1 MARLL
6 SNRAELFSAE
16 RDRHLRW
23 LAGFRWRIGMRL
35 RVPFFL
41 PGRGAGRGRR
51 NQQLAPASAEPIG
64 TAEEAGRERLAF
76 FLGAEPG
83 LHGVLRPLPY
93 LGSAAAVL
101 LALGTGFLIERFI
114 GLQSVLL
121 VFLMAILA
129 SAILW
134 GLLPSLFACVL
145 SVLAFN
151 FFLVPPVYTFDIADP
166 DNAVALFFFLLV
178 AVIVSN
184 LTAATRTQIV
194 IARSRAKTTSALYG
208 FSRKLAGIGA
218 LDDLLWATAYQVS
231 SMLAVRTVVLMPDK
245 EGGSLAIASG
255 YPPEDRLEEAD
266 ITAAQRCW
274 QENLPARGGADPASD
289 RGWLFLPLRT
299 DRGSVG
305 VIGIE
310 RDAAD
315 PLLTPDERRLLD
327 ALADQAAVA
336 VERISLAGVLAEAR
350 VLAETERLRAALLT
364 SLSHDLRT
372 PLASILGAVSS
383 LRSFA
388 EQYDAAQRDD
398 LLATLQEEAERLNR
412 FVANLLDMT
421 RLESGAIEL
430 RLELF
435 DIGEIIGAALQRAG
449 SVVAQHQVQ
458 LDLVPELPMLRL
470 DAVLFEQVLFNL
482 LDNAAKYSPP
492 GSRIEVSAR
501 VDGDGLVLQ
510 VIDEGPGIPPG
521 DLERVFDKF
530 YRVQARDRQRA
541 GTGLGLAICR
551 GFVEAQGGHIEARNR
566 SDCSGAVLSIRFPVP
581 ETAELGEPAAADG

>member
-1 MARLL
+1 MAGGLSLADGMTLRLASL
-6 SNRAELFSAE
+6 
-16 RDRHLRW
+16 
-23 LAGFRWRIGMRL
+23 
-35 RVPFFL
+35 L
-41 PGRGAGRGRR
+41 PNRGAGRGRQ

-64 TAEEAGRERLAF
+64 TAEEGGRERLAF
-76 FLGAEPG
+76 FLGAGPG
-83 LHGVLRPLPY
+83 RHGVLRPPPY
-93 LGSAAAVL
+93 FGSTAAVL
-101 LALGTGFLIERFI
+101 VALGTGFLIERFI

-178 AVIVSN
+178 AIIVSN
-184 LTAATRTQIV
+184 LTAATRSQIV
-194 IARSRAKTTSALYG
+194 IARSRARTTAALYA
-208 FSRKLAGIGA
+208 FSRKLAGIGT

-231 SMLAVRTVVLMPDK
+231 SMLAVRTVVLMPEKDT
-245 EGGSLAIASG
+245 GRLAIASG
-255 YPPEDRLEEAD
+255 YPPEDRLAEVD
-266 ITAAQRCW
+266 IAAARRCW
-274 QENLPARGGADPASD
+274 ENNLPAGRGADPASD
-289 RGWLFLPLRT
+289 SSRLFLPLRT
-299 DRGSVG
+299 DRGPVG

-310 RDAAD
+310 RDATG
-315 PLLTPDERRLLD
+315 PLLTSDDRRLLD
-327 ALADQAAVA
+327 SLVDQAAVA
-336 VERISLAGVLAEAR
+336 IERISLAGVLAEAR

-388 EQYDAAQRDD
+388 EKYDAAQRDE
-398 LLATLQEEAERLNR
+398 LLATLQDEAERLNR

-435 DIGEIIGAALQRAG
+435 DIGEIVGAALQRAG
-449 SVVAQHQVQ
+449 SVLVRHRVAV
-458 LDLVPELPMLRL
+458 DVDPELPMLRL

-492 GSRIEVSAR
+492 GSAIELRARPEGDSA
-501 VDGDGLVLQ
+501 VLEI
-510 VIDEGPGIPPG
+510 IDEGPGIPPG
-521 DLERVFDKF
+521 DRARVFDKF
-530 YRVQARDRQRA
+530 YRVKARDRQRA

-551 GFVEAQGGHIEARNR
+551 GFVEAQGGQIEASNR
-566 SDCSGAVLSIRFPVP
+566 GDRSGAVLTIRLPTP
-581 ETAELGEPAAADG
+581 ETAELGEPVAADG

>member
-1 MARLL
+1 MI
-6 SNRAELFSAE
+6 FK
-16 RDRHLRW
+16 
-23 LAGFRWRIGMRL
+23 LAS
-35 RVPFFL
+35 FL
-41 PGRGAGRGRR
+41 PGRGAGRGGADQRPA
-51 NQQLAPASAEPIG
+51 LAAAEP
-64 TAEEAGRERLAF
+64 AGAIEGGHRERLAF
-76 FLGAEPG
+76 FLGAGPG
-83 LHGVLRPLPY
+83 PGNVLRPLPY

-101 LALGTGFLIERFI
+101 AALGAGFLIERFI

-121 VFLMAILA
+121 VFLMAVLA

-151 FFLVPPVYTFDIADP
+151 FFLVPPVYTLAIADP

-178 AVIVSN
+178 AIIVSN

-194 IARSRAKTTSALYG
+194 IARSRAKTTAALYA
-208 FSRKLAGIGA
+208 FSRKLAGIGV

-231 SMLAVRTVVLMPDK
+231 SMLNVRTVLLMPDK
-245 EGGSLAIASG
+245 DGRRLAIASG
-255 YPPEDRLEEAD
+255 YPPEDRLEDAD
-266 ITAAQRCW
+266 MTAARRCW
-274 QENLPARGGADPASD
+274 EEKLPAGSGVDPVSPS
-289 RGWLFLPLRT
+289 GLLFLPLRT
-299 DRGSVG
+299 HRGAVG
-305 VIGIE
+305 VMGIE
-310 RDAAD
+310 RDQAGT
-315 PLLTPDERRLLD
+315 PLTPDERRLLD

-336 VERISLAGVLAEAR
+336 IERISLAGVLAEAR

-383 LRSFA
+383 LRSFS
-388 EQYDAAQRDD
+388 EKYDAAQRDE
-398 LLATLQEEAERLNR
+398 LLATLQDEAERLNC

-421 RLESGAIEL
+421 RLESGAIQL

-435 DIGEIIGAALQRAG
+435 DIGEIVGAALQRAG
-449 SVVAQHQVQ
+449 SVLARHQTVVNVA
-458 LDLVPELPMLRL
+458 PELPMLRV

-492 GSRIEVSAR
+492 GSRIELRAR
-501 VDGDGLVLQ
+501 AEGDSVVLQ

-521 DLERVFDKF
+521 DLERIFDKF
-530 YRVQARDRQRA
+530 FRVQAQDRQRA

-551 GFVEAQGGHIEARNR
+551 GFVEAQAGHIEARNR
-566 SDCSGAVLSIRFPVP
+566 SDRSGAILSIRLPIP
-581 ETAELGEPAAADG
+581 EAAEFAEAAVAHG